1 MTGSNAMSTKRIV
14 ILILLSGFFVGG
26 LSPDSSS
33 QNIRDEYIQA
43 NVPDKKEF
51 DTFLKRDLIKY
62 FSDSSG
68 ITVDVSYELL
78 RNEPTQT
85 GVAYPKFY
93 LWVTVSKNGKAA
105 EQGAVRV
112 AAIEKRE
119 FEITDYLKKEDIK
132 RSPMT
137 VYKIFP
143 RALCDKIFEKAK
155 A

>member
-1 MTGSNAMSTKRIV
+1 MTVSNAMRTKRIASLV
-14 ILILLSGFFVGG
+14 LLSFFFMSV

-33 QNIRDEYIQA
+33 QNIHDEYIQA

-51 DTFLKRDLIKY
+51 DTFLKRDLVKY
-62 FSDSSG
+62 FSESSR
-68 ITVDVSYELL
+68 ITVEVRYELL

-93 LWVTVSKNGKAA
+93 LWVTISNNGKTI

-112 AAIEKRE
+112 AAIERRE
-119 FEITDYLKKEDIK
+119 FEITDYLKKEDIQ

-143 RALCDKIFEKAK
+143 RGLCDKIFEKAK